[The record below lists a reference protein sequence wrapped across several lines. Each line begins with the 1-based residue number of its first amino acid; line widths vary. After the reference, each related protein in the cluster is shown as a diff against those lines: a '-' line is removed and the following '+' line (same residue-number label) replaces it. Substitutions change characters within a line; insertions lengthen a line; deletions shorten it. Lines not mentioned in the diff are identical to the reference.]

1 MESQS
6 LRIAALD
13 IGSNAIRF
21 CAYEFLEGIEMPK
34 LLEKNRYPVRLGKSV
49 FLTGNLDSKT
59 IDEAIE
65 AFKEIKTR
73 MKLLSVGQYR
83 AVATS
88 AVREGKNRIEF
99 ISRAKK
105 EADIDIEVISGTE
118 EAILIYKAIKSKI
131 PFNSKPWM
139 LVDLGGGSVE
149 VTLANI
155 EGIMWS
161 ESHAIGAVR
170 VLEELVESGS
180 NSFENTIKDYIS
192 HIKLPKLDKSNSI
205 EGMVATGGNIEEIA
219 KLAGH
224 DLNEGAI
231 AKLSMQELRKTIE
244 LLLTHTYSERISK
257 LGLKPDRADV
267 ILPAALVY
275 EKIAQLGGVESII
288 VPNVGVKDGAI
299 FDLYE
304 KVFLKNGHESK
315 EQNDL
320 VSSAIKLGKKY
331 FFDEP
336 HALKVTE
343 LSLSIFDQ
351 LSQLH
356 KFGQKERKFLHVA
369 GILHDVGQFISYEKH
384 HKHSLYII
392 SQSELP
398 YLSSYEML
406 IAANIARYHR
416 RSEPKQVHQEFAKL
430 MPNDQ
435 LVVSILAS
443 ILRIADSLDSE
454 HLQRIESVKTRIE
467 NQSLVLG
474 LKSISVHPMEMVKL
488 TKKADFL
495 KKLFNLNLKVEEL

>member
-1 MESQS
+1 M
-6 LRIAALD
+6 RIAALD
-13 IGSNAIRF
+13 IGSNAIRY
-21 CAYEFLEGIEMPK
+21 CVYEFQKGIEQPT

-73 MKLLSVGQYR
+73 LQFLNVEQYR

-105 EADIDIEVISGTE
+105 ESDIDVEVISGTE
-118 EAILIYKAIKSKI
+118 EAILIYKAIHNKI
-131 PFNSKPWM
+131 QFSLNPWM

-149 VTLANI
+149 VTLANS

-170 VLEELVESGS
+170 VLEELVDSDS
-180 NSFENTIKDYIS
+180 NSYENTVKDYIS
-192 HIKLPKLDKSNSI
+192 HIKLPKLDMSNSI
-205 EGMVATGGNIEEIA
+205 EGMAATGGNIEEIA
-219 KLAGH
+219 KIAGH
-224 DLNEGAI
+224 DSNGGGI

-244 LLLTHTYSERISK
+244 LLLTHNYSERISK

-275 EKIAQLGGVESII
+275 EKIAQLGGVENIT
-288 VPNVGVKDGAI
+288 VPNVGVKDGVI

-304 KVFLKNGHESK
+304 KMFLRNHYEST

-320 VSSAIKLGKKY
+320 VSSAVKLGRKY

-336 HALKVTE
+336 HAMKVTE

-351 LSQLH
+351 LTHLH
-356 KFGQKERKFLHVA
+356 RFGQKERKILNVA
-369 GILHDVGQFISYEKH
+369 SILHDIGQFISYEKH

-398 YLSSYEML
+398 HFSSYEML
-406 IAANIARYHR
+406 MAANVARYHR
-416 RSEPKQVHQEFAKL
+416 RSEPKQLHQEYVKL
-430 MPNDQ
+430 TPADQ
-435 LVVSILAS
+435 LIISILAS

-454 HLQRIESVKTRIE
+454 HLQRIESTKVRTD
-467 NQSLVLG
+467 NHFLYLG
-474 LKSISVHPMEMVKL
+474 LKSLTAHPMEMLKL
-488 TKKADFL
+488 TKKADFF
-495 KKLFNLNLKVEEL
+495 KKLFNLNLKIEEL

>member
-1 MESQS
+1 MESQL
-6 LRIAALD
+6 LRIAAID

-21 CAYEFLEGIEMPK
+21 CVYEFQESDQLPR

-65 AFKEIKTR
+65 TFKEIKNR
-73 MKLLSVGQYR
+73 MKLLSVEHYR

-118 EAILIYKAIKSKI
+118 EAILIYKAIRSKI

-149 VTLANI
+149 VTLANSG
-155 EGIMWS
+155 GILWS

-170 VLEELVESGS
+170 VLEELVESDS

-224 DLNEGAI
+224 DSNGTGI
-231 AKLSMQELRKTIE
+231 AKLSMHELRKTIE
-244 LLLTHTYSERISK
+244 LLLTHNYSERISK

-275 EKIAQLGGVESII
+275 EKIAQLGGVESIF
-288 VPNVGVKDGAI
+288 VPNVGVKDGVI
-299 FDLYE
+299 LDLHE
-304 KVFLKNGHESK
+304 KISSKNNHDNV

-320 VSSAIKLGKKY
+320 VSSALKLGRRY
-331 FFDEP
+331 FFDES

-356 KFGQKERKFLHVA
+356 RLGQKERKLLHVA
-369 GILHDVGQFISYEKH
+369 SILHDIGQFISYEKH

-398 YLSSYEML
+398 YLTSYEML
-406 IAANIARYHR
+406 LAANIARYHR
-416 RSEPKQVHQEFAKL
+416 RSEPKQVHQEYAKL
-430 MPNDQ
+430 TPNDQ
-435 LVVSILAS
+435 LLVSMLAS
-443 ILRIADSLDSE
+443 FLRIADSLDSE
-454 HLQRIESVKTRIE
+454 HLQRIESVKARIE
-467 NQSLVLG
+467 NQNLVLG

-488 TKKADFL
+488 TKKAEFF
-495 KKLFNLNLKVEEL
+495 KKLFDMNVKVEEL